1 MAKTMIRNVS
11 TAAITLPA
19 PYIGIIPAGVAVVVD
34 DPPSVVQAALFVVP
48 ETQHLLTLDE
58 VSDANPTTVP
68 VSRTAAADTIATQT
82 FAALTTPLNLNGQ
95 RAINA
100 GDPVG
105 LQDLVTLDY
114 FNTHGSGGGSG
125 VTYAELGEVDAPGGP
140 YPGIP
145 ALTPVAVVGGTVVIA
160 NAQLPATVPCVG
172 IYTGTTTNRIRTS
185 GLIEGFTGLPA
196 NAPLYLALGGGLAA
210 APPIGAGQVS
220 QPVGHSVGTT
230 AVFVAITDPTY
241 L

>member
-11 TAAITLPA
+11 QSAITLPA

-34 DPPSVVQAALFVVP
+34 DPPATVAAALFVVP
-48 ETQHLLTLDE
+48 ETQHLLTIDE
-58 VSDANPTTVP
+58 VSSANPTTIP

-100 GDPVG
+100 SDPVAP
-105 LQDLVTLDY
+105 QDLITLEY

-145 ALTPVAVVGGTVVIA
+145 ALTPVSVIGGSVVIS
-160 NAQLPATVPCVG
+160 NAQLPATAPCRG
-172 IYTGTTTNRIRTS
+172 IYLGAATNRIRTS
-185 GLIEGFTGLPA
+185 GLVEGFTGLPA
-196 NAPLYLALGGGLAA
+196 NVPLYLALGGGLTAT
-210 APPIGAGQVS
+210 PPAGAGYVS
-220 QPVGHSVGTT
+220 QPIGVSVGTT
-230 AVFVAITDPTY
+230 AVFVDLTDPTY